1 MLQLGDRSPNKA
13 AVDGPV
19 FCPHDGGLPIVTGPM
34 VLPEVKSDYRERGQ
48 RLDCDLSQTDG
59 THHCRFLSSLARF
72 SSPVAINLLI
82 VVIGTIRALSIGLAD
97 RLLIIA
103 GFQLPIAIDRA
114 IVGPGLVHAFLL
126 LGADRRFSIILG
138 KNRIKRRRCQQER
151 DECNDAHDEQIPWLL
166 FAPL

>member
-48 RLDCDLSQTDG
+48 RLDCDSSQTDG

-103 GFQLPIAIDRA
+103 VSASIRDRPRDCRA
-114 IVGPGLVHAFLL
+114 GLVHAFLL
-126 LGADRRFSIILG
+126 LGADRRFSTILG